1 MYSTGSSSFNAFLHI
16 AVYSP
21 AIPLFI
27 IIIRQLFVNQTFN
40 LLMIYCLLSLFF
52 TMFADLSQTNLIL
65 NQTVTNIQFLVEF
78 IILSLLMRS
87 AIVDHTIQQIINVIT
102 ILFSGVVITYSL
114 MKGMDTHLPLLYGF
128 GNVLLVMNSVLLA
141 IDVVRSEKKNLV
153 SSYLFWIV
161 AAIFFFYG
169 CFFLLAF
176 GWKFIFTRN
185 NITAQEIWQFSFL
198 ALILKSTF
206 FSVGAI
212 VYRR

>member
-153 SSYLFWIV
+153 
-161 AAIFFFYG
+161 YG
-169 CFFLLAF
+169 CIFLLAF